1 MKIGWC
7 QVTREEVATML
18 CNKCKR
24 KSFCLVRQITI
35 ELNEKFKE
43 DNDFRAITKCQKRR
57 T

>member
-1 MKIGWC
+1 M
-7 QVTREEVATML
+7 TREEVATML